1 MSPIDITT
9 PAEVEALAS
18 RILGPR
24 THPLVL
30 VSTDADG
37 HLLFDVD
44 RLRSELDG
52 VADVVTIATGTAT
65 HLLENLLPPK
75 AHAFGGASRC
85 YPADFGHDPDW
96 QRSHLRFPTH
106 ADTDDVINDA
116 MAQTGRRTVE
126 SAPAHRIR
134 RVSGIV
140 RGFVADGTRAMVQ
153 LDDGST
159 VTATAALLPPD
170 IPLMAALVVGRP
182 VSGVLDGSELHP
194 EPIEPD
200 LDVFDDGSHTLAL
213 VVKVTDLRATVQ
225 LHPRVSVVL
234 RRRDVDADEGP
245 VGDVLNVGDVIRV
258 RVRHEPGRTLAL
270 SHADVDPDAPLVPSL
285 ALVAGGAPWLSE
297 DRPVPDAAPDPVP
310 DAAASAVAAAP
321 AASASPAQPAPAH
334 PADAAT
340 RADVAALSREIAAL
354 RGDLLALTNLVAR
367 LGGAPSTTDA
377 ELGRLRTEND
387 QLHAKLAQE
396 RAERA
401 SAEAKLAEASQ
412 DRRESGRALRDARRA
427 AERSHV
433 DATADGIRFEI
444 ERTWG
449 NRTAPGERT
458 LWPLR
463 EYRLGPDFVESL
475 SALDESQLS
484 KAVRACV
491 DAITGRDKEIPA
503 RELHR
508 LRTGEGGDDAFVVRA
523 DGGRC
528 MRSSIEQNAPGAR
541 RLHYWELPGGVIEL
555 SRVVHHDEMRP

>member
-1 MSPIDITT
+1 MSVADVTT
-9 PAEVEALAS
+9 HAEVEALAA
-18 RILGPR
+18 RILAAR
-24 THPLVL
+24 ARPLVL

-37 HLLFDVD
+37 ALLFDVG
-44 RLRSELDG
+44 RLHDELDG
-52 VADVVTIATGTAT
+52 IAEVVTIATGPAT
-65 HLLENLLPPK
+65 KQLEQLLPPK
-75 AHAFGGASRC
+75 SHAFGGAARC

-106 ADTDDVINDA
+106 ADTDDLIDDA

-126 SAPAHRIR
+126 SAPAPSIR

-140 RGFVADGTRAMVQ
+140 KGFVADGTRAMVQ

-182 VSGVLDGSELHP
+182 VSGVLDGSELHS
-194 EPIEPD
+194 EPVEPD
-200 LDVFDDGSHTLAL
+200 LDLFDDGSHTLAL

-225 LHPRVSVVL
+225 LHPRVPVVL
-234 RRRDVDADEGP
+234 RRRDVDAGEGP
-245 VGDVLNVGDVIRV
+245 VSDVLHVGDLIRV
-258 RVRHEPGRTLAL
+258 RVRREPGRTLAL
-270 SHADVDPDAPLVPSL
+270 SHADVDPDAPLIPSL

-297 DRPVPDAAPDPVP
+297 DRPTADAAPDAVP
-310 DAAASAVAAAP
+310 DAEP
-321 AASASPAQPAPAH
+321 DTTTDTSPITTPR

-340 RADVAALSREIAAL
+340 RADVATLSREIAAV
-354 RGDLLALTNLVAR
+354 RGDLLALANSIAR
-367 LGGAPSTTDA
+367 LGGASAGTDA
-377 ELGRLRTEND
+377 EITRLQAENE
-387 QLHAKLAQE
+387 QLRAKLAQE

-449 NRTAPGERT
+449 NRTAPGERAM
-458 LWPLR
+458 WPLR
-463 EYRLGPDFVESL
+463 EYGLGPDFVKSL
-475 SALDESQLS
+475 SALDENQLS

-508 LRTGEGGDDAFVVRA
+508 LRTGEGGDDSFVVRA
-523 DGGRC
+523 DGARC
-528 MRSSIEQNAPGAR
+528 WRSSIEQNAPGAR

-555 SRVVHHDEMRP
+555 SRIVHHDEMRP